1 MSKARKWPV
10 IMLLALAELLAM
22 GVWFSAS
29 AVVPS
34 LTEAWNLNATGKAWL
49 TMSVQIGFVAGTLV
63 SALLN
68 LADRL
73 PAQRLFAA
81 SAWLAGLV
89 TVAIPVLDIGLGGS
103 LVLRFLTGV
112 FLAGVYPVG
121 MKIMAT
127 WTQRDRGLAIGL
139 LVGALTLGS
148 AVPHILNVFGGIT
161 EWKFVL
167 YMAASLA
174 GVSGLLALLFI
185 GEGPHHAPAP
195 SFNWRHVKNIVQK
208 PDIALANLGYLGH
221 MWELYAMWVW
231 IPVFLLDSFEIA
243 GIKSGW
249 SSLAA
254 FFVIGVGGI
263 GSLMAGYL
271 ADRQGRTTLTVAS
284 MAISGV
290 GAIVIGQF
298 FGSNP
303 WLVFIVSLIWGGAVV
318 ADSAQFSTSVSE
330 LCPIELT
337 GTALTLQT
345 SLGFTLTLLSI
356 WLVPVFENWLG
367 WRWAFTFLALGPALG
382 IWAMLAL
389 RRSPTANL
397 LAGGR
402 R

>member
-1 MSKARKWPV
+1 
-10 IMLLALAELLAM
+10 
-22 GVWFSAS
+22 
-29 AVVPS
+29 
-34 LTEAWNLNATGKAWL
+34 
-49 TMSVQIGFVAGTLV
+49 
-63 SALLN
+63 
-68 LADRL
+68 
-73 PAQRLFAA
+73 
-81 SAWLAGLV
+81 
-89 TVAIPVLDIGLGGS
+89 
-103 LVLRFLTGV
+103 
-112 FLAGVYPVG
+112 
-121 MKIMAT
+121 
-127 WTQRDRGLAIGL
+127 
-139 LVGALTLGS
+139 
-148 AVPHILNVFGGIT
+148 
-161 EWKFVL
+161 
-167 YMAASLA
+167 
-174 GVSGLLALLFI
+174 
-185 GEGPHHAPAP
+185 
-195 SFNWRHVKNIVQK
+195 
-208 PDIALANLGYLGH
+208 
-221 MWELYAMWVW
+221 MWVW